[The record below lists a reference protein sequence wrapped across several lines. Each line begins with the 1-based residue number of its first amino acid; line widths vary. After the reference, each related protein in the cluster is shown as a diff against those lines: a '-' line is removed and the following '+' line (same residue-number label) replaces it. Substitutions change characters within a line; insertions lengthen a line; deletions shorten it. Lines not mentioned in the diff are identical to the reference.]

1 MWEQILE
8 MKEWD
13 KGAGAGVPNDN
24 PGERLEVWK
33 RV

>member
-13 KGAGAGVPNDN
+13 RERVRECYCDN

-33 RV
+33 EV